1 MKKLKNLIVTA
12 LVVALALGTLSA
24 AAFAEGSSVFKITA
38 RVKGKGGTVAVNG
51 GTPGKTATT
60 YCADNCSVNLT
71 AIPDDGYEFDKW
83 VDAKGETVSTYV
95 SFSVYSVHASA
106 SYTAYFKVY
115 DGKVVVYG
123 GGGGSFVE
131 PEKEIEVPIIIPI
144 DDETDDAPV
153 EEPAPEEEVK
163 PEEEGQNTEGEEEQN
178 TVEEDTVKVDRIS
191 VKDDIGTGVGEEE
204 PPKKSQESDNRVKV
218 DTENDPID
226 PTEASID

>member
-12 LVVALALGTLSA
+12 LVVALALGALSA
-24 AAFAEGSSVFKITA
+24 VAFAEGSSVFKITA
-38 RVKGKGGTVAVNG
+38 RVRGKGGTVAVNG
-51 GTPGKTATT
+51 GAAGKTAST

-106 SYTAYFKVY
+106 SYTAYFKVD
-115 DGKVVVYG
+115 DGKAVVYG

-131 PEKEIEVPIIIPI
+131 PEKEIEVPIIIPV

-163 PEEEGQNTEGEEEQN
+163 QEEEQKTEGEEEQN
-178 TVEEDTVKVDRIS
+178 TAEEGTVKIDQIS

-204 PPKKSQESDNRVKV
+204 PPKKSMESGNRERVN
-218 DTENDPID
+218 TENDPI
-226 PTEASID
+226 EASID

>member
-95 SFSVYSVHASA
+95 PSA
-106 SYTAYFKVY
+106 CTAFTRARAT
-115 DGKVVVYG
+115 
-123 GGGGSFVE
+123 
-131 PEKEIEVPIIIPI
+131 PH
-144 DDETDDAPV
+144 TLRCMTA
-153 EEPAPEEEVK
+153 
-163 PEEEGQNTEGEEEQN
+163 
-178 TVEEDTVKVDRIS
+178 RW
-191 VKDDIGTGVGEEE
+191 
-204 PPKKSQESDNRVKV
+204 
-218 DTENDPID
+218 
-226 PTEASID
+226 

>member
-1 MKKLKNLIVTA
+1 M
-12 LVVALALGTLSA
+12 G
-24 AAFAEGSSVFKITA
+24 G
-38 RVKGKGGTVAVNG
+38 RKGR
-51 GTPGKTATT
+51 
-60 YCADNCSVNLT
+60 
-71 AIPDDGYEFDKW
+71 DGLHIR
-83 VDAKGETVSTYV
+83 

-131 PEKEIEVPIIIPI
+131 PEKEIEVPIIIPV

-163 PEEEGQNTEGEEEQN
+163 QEEEQNTEGEEEQN
-178 TVEEDTVKVDRIS
+178 TVEEDTVKIDQLSVKDGIEVWEKGNEEDTVKVDRLS

-204 PPKKSQESDNRVKV
+204 PPKKSKESDNRVKV
-218 DTENDPID
+218 DTENDPTD